1 MLRSIDMNEIKTIGQ
16 SQQTKEKQYS
26 RCLEVRDR
34 YGFVKLGLMS
44 NQTWIDDPK
53 RLLFVLSRYKFV
65 AKMFDRYP
73 KVLEIGCADAFGTRV
88 VANAVQELTAIDFD
102 PLFVDNAK
110 AHMTDSRPFTC
121 LEHDILKGPAPGGLY
136 NGVYAL
142 DVLEHIAAENEK
154 KFLSNIIS
162 SMCPDGALVIGT
174 PSLQSQQ
181 YASPPS
187 RQGHVN
193 CKDYDSLHDL
203 MSGFFHNVFI
213 FSMNDEVVHTG
224 YAAMTHYFLA
234 LCCYPRQSPVFS

>member
-1 MLRSIDMNEIKTIGQ
+1 MTEIKTIEPT
-16 SQQTKEKQYS
+16 QQTKEKQYS

-65 AKMFDRYP
+65 AKMFDRYQ

-88 VANAVQELTAIDFD
+88 VAHAVQELTAIDFD
-102 PLFVDNAK
+102 PLFVDNAN
-110 AHMTDSRPFTC
+110 AHMTSSCPFTC
-121 LEHDILKGPAPGGLY
+121 LEHDILNAPAPGGLY
-136 NGVYAL
+136 QGVYAL
-142 DVLEHIAAENEK
+142 DVLEHIAADNEK
-154 KFLSNIIS
+154 EFMHNVIS
-162 SMCPDGALVIGT
+162 SMRPDGALVIGS

-187 RQGHVN
+187 REGHVN
-193 CKDYDSLHDL
+193 CKDYKSLHDL
-203 MSGFFHNVFI
+203 LSEFFHNVFV

-224 YAAMTHYFLA
+224 YAAMAHYFMA
-234 LCCYPRQSPVFS
+234 LCCNPRQSASFS